1 MKLLRRQFLHLT
13 AGAAA
18 LPAVSR
24 IAMAQAF
31 PSRPVRLIV
40 GVAPGS
46 APDILGRLL
55 AQSLTERLGQP
66 FMVENR
72 QGGGGNIA
80 IESVVKAPADGYTLL
95 LVTIQSAV
103 NASLYEKL
111 NYDFMRDIAPVASIS
126 RQTLAL
132 EVNPSF
138 LAKTVPEFIAYAK
151 ANPGKLSMA
160 SPGNGSTNH
169 MAGELFK
176 VMAGVDMV
184 HVPYRGGAPALTDLM
199 GGQVQVMFGDLASSL
214 EYVRGGK
221 LRALAVSTASRSD
234 ALPDIPPLS
243 DFVPGYEA
251 SGWFGIGAPK
261 NTRAEIV
268 ERLNNE
274 INAGLTDSKLE
285 TRYAE
290 LGGTVLVGSPS
301 DFGRHIAK
309 ETQKWG
315 QVIRAANVK
324 AE

>member
-1 MKLLRRQFLHLT
+1 MLGAFDQLSARGCPTITRARPCCREAAMKLLRRQFLHLT

-111 NYDFMRDIAPVASIS
+111 NYDFMRDIAP
-126 RQTLAL
+126 
-132 EVNPSF
+132 
-138 LAKTVPEFIAYAK
+138 
-151 ANPGKLSMA
+151 
-160 SPGNGSTNH
+160 
-169 MAGELFK
+169 
-176 VMAGVDMV
+176 
-184 HVPYRGGAPALTDLM
+184 
-199 GGQVQVMFGDLASSL
+199 
-214 EYVRGGK
+214 
-221 LRALAVSTASRSD
+221 
-234 ALPDIPPLS
+234 
-243 DFVPGYEA
+243 
-251 SGWFGIGAPK
+251 
-261 NTRAEIV
+261 
-268 ERLNNE
+268 
-274 INAGLTDSKLE
+274 
-285 TRYAE
+285 
-290 LGGTVLVGSPS
+290 
-301 DFGRHIAK
+301 
-309 ETQKWG
+309 
-315 QVIRAANVK
+315 
-324 AE
+324 

>member
-1 MKLLRRQFLHLT
+1 MKLQRRQLLHLT
-13 AGAAA
+13 VGAAA

-24 IAMAQAF
+24 IAVAQAF
-31 PSRPVRLIV
+31 PSRPVRLII

-66 FMVENR
+66 FLVENR

-111 NYDFMRDIAPVASIS
+111 SYDFIRDIAPVASIS

-176 VMAGVDMV
+176 MMAGIDMV

-251 SGWFGIGAPK
+251 SGWFGIGAPR

-268 ERLNNE
+268 EGLNKE
-274 INAGLTDSKLE
+274 INAAL
-285 TRYAE
+285 AE
-290 LGGTVLVGSPS
+290 
-301 DFGRHIAK
+301 FEA
-309 ETQKWG
+309 
-315 QVIRAANVK
+315 
-324 AE
+324 